1 MRQPKRSSKKV
12 SLETLEK
19 GIKNQP
25 LGPPKEE
32 GQLRTLWQ
40 EISKEEYNKK
50 MRKGLVTNIADT
62 TLVLVSKAANR
73 GNQWHTKNP
82 RKVL

>member
-1 MRQPKRSSKKV
+1 MNHEGSWLGIFQPNREESTYLKKKKKKEQRMRQPKRSSKKV

-32 GQLRTLWQ
+32 GQLG
-40 EISKEEYNKK
+40 IF
-50 MRKGLVTNIADT
+50 
-62 TLVLVSKAANR
+62 
-73 GNQWHTKNP
+73 
-82 RKVL
+82 